1 MAETIAERL
10 RKLREQLN
18 LSQREFAEKIGRTL
32 RGYQGYEYG
41 ISTPDNTT
49 LLLISKTFGVNFQW
63 LKEGKGEMFDSI
75 VETKPLDDKILEEIV
90 ESIKKIEGKVPKYIQ
105 NAINSRESTKILEAL
120 ASFLHD
126 LSEELDKEKTVVK
139 GNVNLSGTVGKQEYI
154 EKK

>member
-1 MAETIAERL
+1 MDSIGERLKKL
-10 RKLREQLN
+10 RKLLG
-18 LSQREFAEKIGRTL
+18 LSQKEFAERIDRTVAAYN
-32 RGYQGYEYG
+32 RYENNQR
-41 ISTPDNTT
+41 IPDNMT
-49 LLLISKTFGVNFQW
+49 LKMISKTFGVNFQW

>member
-1 MAETIAERL
+1 MDSIGERLKKL
-10 RKLREQLN
+10 RKLLG
-18 LSQREFAEKIGRTL
+18 LSQKEFAERIDRTVAAYN
-32 RGYQGYEYG
+32 RYENNQR
-41 ISTPDNTT
+41 IPDNMT
-49 LLLISKTFGVNFQW
+49 LKMISKTFGVNFQW

-90 ESIKKIEGKVPKYIQ
+90 ESIKKIEGKIPKYIQ

-126 LSEELDKEKTVVK
+126 LSEELDKEKTAVK